1 MTTGVIIGRLL
12 QSNARGFRFACTQK
26 TISLPRIGDLVS
38 AEIGP
43 DLLGYGIITD
53 ILWLSD
59 ELIAQLARAENI
71 ERGVVTDNQFQR
83 AAGQYIEVL
92 SVGYRDTSIHHAL
105 PPRPPLSLEQIR
117 LCSAQEIIEFS
128 GPSYTYFRLLLEAQD
143 DIPINDVVAAHLVQA
158 HTAHHAGGSP
168 DWILGAVDNLIE
180 LLVDDYA
187 GLTGV
192 LEAMA
197 QIDPGIQQIFKE

>member
-1 MTTGVIIGRLL
+1 MTSGVIVGRLV
-12 QSNARGFRFACTQK
+12 QSNARGFRFTCTQS
-26 TISLPRIGDLVS
+26 TIFLPRMGDLVS

-43 DLLGYGIITD
+43 ALLGYGIITD

-59 ELIAQLARAENI
+59 DLIAQLARAENI

-117 LCSAQEIIEFS
+117 LCSAQEVIEFS
-128 GPSYTYFRLLLEAQD
+128 DPAYTYFRLLLEAQD
-143 DIPINDVVAAHLVQA
+143 DIPINDVMAAHLVQA
-158 HTAHHAGGSP
+158 HAAHCAGGSP
-168 DWILGAVDNLIE
+168 AWIQGAVGHLVE
-180 LLVDDYA
+180 LLLDDYA

-192 LEAMA
+192 LEALA
-197 QIDPGIQQIFKE
+197 QIDPSIPQLFKE

>member
-12 QSNARGFRFACTQK
+12 QSNVRSFRFTCIEK
-26 TISLPRIGDLVS
+26 TIALPRIGGLVC
-38 AEIGP
+38 AEIDT
-43 DLLGYGIITD
+43 DLLVFGVITD

-83 AAGQYIEVL
+83 AAGQYIDVL

-158 HTAHHAGGSP
+158 HAAHHAGGSP
-168 DWILGAVDNLIE
+168 DWILGAVDYLIE